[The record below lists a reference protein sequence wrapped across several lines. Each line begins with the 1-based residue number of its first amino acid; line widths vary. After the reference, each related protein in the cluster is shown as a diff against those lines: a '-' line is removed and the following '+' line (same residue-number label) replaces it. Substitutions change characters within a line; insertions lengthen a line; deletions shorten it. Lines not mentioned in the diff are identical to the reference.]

1 MLNARGA
8 IVLSVA
14 ALAATLLIGY
24 RAGVYHERLA
34 WSGWTYAHVAFETK
48 GDRYAP

>member
-8 IVLSVA
+8 LVVVMVAVA
-14 ALAATLLIGY
+14 AWLCGY
-24 RAGVYHERLA
+24 RYSEQR

-48 GDRYAP
+48 GDRK